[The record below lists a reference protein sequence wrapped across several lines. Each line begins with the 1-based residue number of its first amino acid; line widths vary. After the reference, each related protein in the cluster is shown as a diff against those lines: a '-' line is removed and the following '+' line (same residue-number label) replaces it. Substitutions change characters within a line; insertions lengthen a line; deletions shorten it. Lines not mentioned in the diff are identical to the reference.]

1 MAYCRVRSADW
12 METSRYYKGK
22 QGERA
27 AAEYL
32 SNSGIK
38 ILEKNFRCP
47 LGEIDLIARDGKS
60 IVFVEVR
67 ARQADG
73 ICSPEE
79 SIAMYKRRRLARAA
93 TWYLKQHGLL
103 GSYARFDVVAVRWN
117 GEEPEINWIV
127 NAFEPGR

>member
-1 MAYCRVRSADW
+1 M

-22 QGERA
+22 AGESA

-32 SNSGIK
+32 ASSGIT
-38 ILEKNFRCP
+38 ILDRNFRCP
-47 LGEIDLIARDGKS
+47 PGEIDLIAKDGKT

-79 SIAMYKRRRLARAA
+79 SINFYKRKRLTRAA
-93 TWYLKQHGLL
+93 LWYLKQRGLL
-103 GSYARFDVVAVRWN
+103 NSMARFDVIAVRWN

-127 NAFEPGR
+127 NAFEPGQ

>member
-1 MAYCRVRSADW
+1 MV
-12 METSRYYKGK
+12 MSRYKKGK
-22 QGERA
+22 EGERA

-32 SNSGIK
+32 SSSGIK
-38 ILEKNFRCP
+38 ILDRNFRCP
-47 LGEIDLIARDGKS
+47 LGEIDLVAKDGKTT
-60 IVFVEVR
+60 VFVEVR

-79 SIAMYKRRRLARAA
+79 SITMYKRRRLTRAA
-93 TWYLKQHGLL
+93 LWYLKQRGLL
-103 GSYARFDVVAVRWN
+103 DSPARFDVVAVRWN

>member
-1 MAYCRVRSADW
+1 MMR
-12 METSRYYKGK
+12 SRYKKGK
-22 QGERA
+22 EGESA

-32 SNSGIK
+32 SSSGIK
-38 ILEKNFRCP
+38 ILDRNFRCP
-47 LGEIDLIARDGKS
+47 LGEIDLVAKDGKT

-79 SIAMYKRRRLARAA
+79 SITIYKRRRLTRAA
-93 TWYLKQHGLL
+93 LWYLKQRGLL
-103 GSYARFDVVAVRWN
+103 DSHARFDVVAIRWD
-117 GEEPEINWIV
+117 GEKPAINWIV

>member
-1 MAYCRVRSADW
+1 MMR
-12 METSRYYKGK
+12 SRYSKGK
-22 QGERA
+22 EGERA

-32 SNSGIK
+32 AGIGIK
-38 ILEKNFRCP
+38 VVDRNFRCP
-47 LGEIDLIARDGKS
+47 LGEIDLVAKDGDI

-73 ICSPEE
+73 LCSPEE
-79 SIAMYKRRRLARAA
+79 SIAGYKRKRLTRAA
-93 TWYLKQHGLL
+93 LWYLKQHGMQN
-103 GSYARFDVVAVRWN
+103 SCARFDVIGIRWK

>member
-1 MAYCRVRSADW
+1 MAA
-12 METSRYYKGK
+12 SRYIEGK
-22 QGERA
+22 KGERA

-32 SNSGIK
+32 SSSGIK
-38 ILEKNFRCP
+38 ILDRNFRCP
-47 LGEIDLIARDGKS
+47 LGEIDLVAKDGKT

-79 SIAMYKRRRLARAA
+79 SITMYKRRRLTRAA
-93 TWYLKQHGLL
+93 LWYLKQRGLL
-103 GSYARFDVVAVRWN
+103 DSYARFDVVAVRWN

-127 NAFEPGR
+127 NAFEPAR

>member
-1 MAYCRVRSADW
+1 MMR
-12 METSRYYKGK
+12 SRYNRGK
-22 QGERA
+22 EGERA

-32 SNSGIK
+32 AGSGVM
-38 ILEKNFRCP
+38 ILDRNFRCP
-47 LGEIDLIARDGKS
+47 LGEIDLVAKDGKT

-79 SIAMYKRRRLARAA
+79 SITIRKRRRLTRAA
-93 TWYLKQHGLL
+93 LWYLKQSGLL
-103 GSYARFDVVAVRWN
+103 GSNARFDVIAIRWN

-127 NAFEPGR
+127 NAFEPAR

>member
-1 MAYCRVRSADW
+1 MAA
-12 METSRYYKGK
+12 SRYTKGK
-22 QGERA
+22 KGERA

-32 SNSGIK
+32 SSSGIK
-38 ILEKNFRCP
+38 ILDRNFRCP
-47 LGEIDLIARDGKS
+47 LGEIDLVAKDGKT

-79 SIAMYKRRRLARAA
+79 SITMYKRRRLTRAA
-93 TWYLKQHGLL
+93 LWYLKQRGLL
-103 GSYARFDVVAVRWN
+103 DSYARFDVVAIRWN

>member
-1 MAYCRVRSADW
+1 MTR
-12 METSRYYKGK
+12 SRYDKGK
-22 QGERA
+22 RGESA

-32 SNSGIK
+32 SSSGIK
-38 ILEKNFRCP
+38 IIERNFRCP
-47 LGEIDLIARDGKS
+47 LGEIDLVAKDGKT

-79 SIAMYKRRRLARAA
+79 SITIYKRRRLTRAA
-93 TWYLKQHGLL
+93 LWYLKQRGLL
-103 GSYARFDVVAVRWN
+103 DSHARFDVVAIRWDC
-117 GEEPEINWIV
+117 EKPEINWIV

>member
-1 MAYCRVRSADW
+1 M
-12 METSRYYKGK
+12 MTSRYSKGK
-22 QGERA
+22 EGERA

-32 SNSGIK
+32 AGSGVK
-38 ILEKNFRCP
+38 ILERNFRCP
-47 LGEIDLIARDGKS
+47 LGEIDLVAKDGNT

-79 SIAMYKRRRLARAA
+79 SITMRKRRRLTRAA
-93 TWYLKQHGLL
+93 LWYLKQSGLL
-103 GSYARFDVVAVRWN
+103 GSSARFDVIAIRWN
-117 GEEPEINWIV
+117 GEEPEVNWIV